1 MWVGLLSI
9 MEELKVKN
17 VIISRQGQSSEN
29 YERFLEIVKRR
40 NIKVLVVNS
49 GDKVFI
55 ENDIFFDILFPEKE
69 QIEENILNN
78 NSIVAKLVYNDFSM
92 LFTGDIEE
100 VAENKILEKY
110 KNLKS
115 TILKVA
121 HHGSKTSSIE
131 EFLEAVKPKYAL
143 IGVGKNNTFGH
154 PNDGVLER
162 LERIWR

>member
-1 MWVGLLSI
+1 

-29 YERFLEIVKRR
+29 YERFLEIVKQK
-40 NIKVLVVNS
+40 NIKTLVVKS

-55 ENDIFFDILFPEKE
+55 EKDFYFDILFPEKE

-78 NSIVAKLVYNDFSM
+78 NSIVAKLVYKDFSM
-92 LFTGDIEE
+92 LFTGDIEK
-100 VAENKILEKY
+100 VAENQILEKY
-110 KNLKS
+110 KNYNILKS

-121 HHGSKTSSIE
+121 HHGSKTSTIE
-131 EFLEAVKPKYAL
+131 GFLEAVKPKYAI

-154 PNDGVLER
+154 PNDVVLER
-162 LERIWR
+162 LERIWS